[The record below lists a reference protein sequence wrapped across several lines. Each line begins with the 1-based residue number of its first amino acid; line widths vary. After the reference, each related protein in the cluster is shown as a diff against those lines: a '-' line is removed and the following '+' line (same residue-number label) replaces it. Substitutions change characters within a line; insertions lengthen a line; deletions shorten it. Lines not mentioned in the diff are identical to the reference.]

1 MNDIVD
7 MKRDRNFEFQDCE
20 PNPYPYGLRI
30 QLCKEDLEK
39 LGVDEMPALGDKVA
53 FYVCGSVCSTA
64 ESQDEYGETRCVGV
78 QIEQMSI
85 EEPAAE
91 EMEERKDAVKGGFKD
106 AAKTL
111 YKNQE

>member
-1 MNDIVD
+1 MNQIVD
-7 MKRDRNFEFQDCE
+7 MKRDRDFEYVDCP

-39 LGVDEMPALGDKVA
+39 LGVDEMPAMGDTVC
-53 FYVCGSVCSTA
+53 FYVCGSVCSTS

-78 QIEQMSI
+78 QIEKMSI
-85 EEPAAE
+85 EEAPAE
-91 EMEERKDAVKGGFKD
+91 ETEEREDAVKGGFKGV
-106 AAKTL
+106 AKKL